1 MQKLAKIYG
10 ETVISF
16 SCSFPIFPDL
26 FTLHRVKSDRIRNH
40 SGPRSPAS
48 WPNTERYGRS
58 ECGKMRTRITPNT
71 DTFYAVLSK
80 YSLSGIICL
89 SNFFHIFPSV
99 SPFNIFILCYNFKAS
114 LNFSTHTP
122 SEFRKLSKCNHFFF
136 KMLFRMFT
144 FGQIGIF
151 ESFQLWLET
160 LLSKYF
166 NFLQKL
172 RLFKKFESLKTQ
184 KAK

>member
-1 MQKLAKIYG
+1 MG
-10 ETVISF
+10 ENADQNNSEYRHF
-16 SCSFPIFPDL
+16 L
-26 FTLHRVKSDRIRNH
+26 
-40 SGPRSPAS
+40 RSS
-48 WPNTERYGRS
+48 VQ
-58 ECGKMRTRITPNT
+58 
-71 DTFYAVLSK
+71 VLPFRD
-80 YSLSGIICL
+80 YL